1 MLYRKLNPLPLGSIK
16 AEGFLRDQLLRN
28 KDGIGGHLDEIEPE
42 MIWSPY
48 VEDNYVNDWSKA
60 NQAGWGAEISGNY
73 WTGLIMLAY
82 TLGDKGL
89 MKKAEKWVNAAL
101 AKQRPDGYL
110 GTYRADGQP
119 MHDDFNAGGNTMG
132 YRALLTYYEATGR
145 QDVFDAVY
153 RCMLWFCENWAGD
166 KKTCY
171 AGIDIIDHMVYCY
184 EKTGDERLKQF
195 AIDYVEFLANK
206 DMSHTSYKVLLDGDI
221 QYTTDH
227 TVHWGIVLYK
237 PAIAY
242 QVSGEEK
249 YLKASENGIKRFR
262 ERGVH
267 PTGGPVSVAEF
278 LGPVSATAETEYCSF
293 TVHNRAYSFMA
304 STSGKAI
311 YGDYMEEIVYNG
323 AQGGR
328 LKNERAIAY
337 CSAPNQ
343 VFANTHSTTAGWAND
358 MQAYA
363 PCYPVSCCPVNSVI
377 VIPEF
382 VKNMAMTNENGDIY
396 ITAYG
401 PCSINSE
408 KMKIKEETLYPFRN
422 NVTFKING
430 KGNIYLKKPVWA
442 KGMDITL
449 NSAKID
455 ADTNENGYVKV
466 NLTEDANE
474 IRIDFKAEIEVLHID
489 DSEGAGR
496 LPLAFKYGALVYS
509 LKIEPIVHKFNP
521 KNRGKIDE
529 EWTWYDLEPYYKE
542 ADVEDS
548 HERTLLRRNQFSF
561 NVAVDGKITAD
572 DVKVVLKDTDG
583 YAWESPYIA
592 LKIPA
597 YKAPYAYTPYPTRT
611 VEVFEDT
618 QVVTDKLRLELVP
631 YGCTNLRITYFPRA
645 RV

>member
-16 AEGFLRDQLLRN
+16 AKGFLRDQLLRN

-82 TLGDKGL
+82 TLGDKEL
-89 MKKAEKWVNAAL
+89 MLKAEKWVNAAL

-110 GTYRADGQP
+110 GTYRNGDFP
-119 MHDDFNAGGNTMG
+119 MNDDFNAGGNTMG
-132 YRALLTYYEATGR
+132 YRALLNYYEATGR
-145 QDVFDAVY
+145 QDVFEAVY

-166 KKTCY
+166 NKTCY
-171 AGIDIIDHMVYCY
+171 AGFNIIDHMTYCY
-184 EKTGDERLKQF
+184 NITGDERLKQF
-195 AIDYVEFLANK
+195 TVDYIEFLAKK
-206 DMSHTSYKVLLDGDI
+206 DLAHNSYKVLLDQDI

-227 TVHWGIVLYK
+227 SVRWGFALYE
-237 PAIAY
+237 PVMAY
-242 QVSGEEK
+242 QVNGDTK
-249 YLKASENGIKRFR
+249 YLEACEKGIKRFR
-262 ERGVH
+262 ERSVH

-293 TVHNRAYSFMA
+293 TVHNRAYTFLA
-304 STSGKAI
+304 STSGKAV

-382 VKNMAMTNENGDIY
+382 VKNMAMTDENGDVY

-401 PCSINSE
+401 PCAIDAGN
-408 KMKIKEETLYPFRN
+408 MKIEQETLYPFRN
-422 NVTFKING
+422 NVTLKIKG
-430 KGNIYLKKPVWA
+430 KGNVYLKKPIWA
-442 KGMDITL
+442 KEMSITL

-455 ADTNENGYVKV
+455 AAADQNGYIKV
-466 NLTEDANE
+466 AVTEDASE
-474 IRIDFKAEIEVLHID
+474 IKIEFKAEIEVLHID

-496 LPLAFKYGALVYS
+496 LPLCFKYGPLVYS
-509 LKIEPIVHKFNP
+509 LKIEPIIHKFNP

-529 EWTWYDLEPYYKE
+529 EWTWYSLEPFYEE
-542 ADVEDS
+542 ANVEDS
-548 HERTLLRRNQFSF
+548 HERTLLRHNQFSF
-561 NVAVDGKITAD
+561 NVAVDGKLTAD
-572 DVKVVLKDTDG
+572 DVKVELKEPDG
-583 YAWESPYIA
+583 YVWEVPYIT

-618 QVVTDKLRLELVP
+618 QVVTDKLELELVP

>member
-1 MLYRKLNPLPLGSIK
+1 MVDALHIDLAAMDIVGQGVFQDMLDLDILN
-16 AEGFLRDQLLRN
+16 
-28 KDGIGGHLDEIEPE
+28 
-42 MIWSPY
+42 W
-48 VEDNYVNDWSKA
+48 
-60 NQAGWGAEISGNY
+60 
-73 WTGLIMLAY
+73 
-82 TLGDKGL
+82 
-89 MKKAEKWVNAAL
+89 AAL
-101 AKQRPDGYL
+101 HCQQIVL
-110 GTYRADGQP
+110 
-119 MHDDFNAGGNTMG
+119 FIN
-132 YRALLTYYEATGR
+132 LTP
-145 QDVFDAVY
+145 
-153 RCMLWFCENWAGD
+153 
-166 KKTCY
+166 
-171 AGIDIIDHMVYCY
+171 IDHLADLLL
-184 EKTGDERLKQF
+184 EN
-195 AIDYVEFLANK
+195 AIHATKLED
-206 DMSHTSYKVLLDGDI
+206 DI
-221 QYTTDH
+221 
-227 TVHWGIVLYK
+227 
-237 PAIAY
+237 
-242 QVSGEEK
+242 
-249 YLKASENGIKRFR
+249 
-262 ERGVH
+262 
-267 PTGGPVSVAEF
+267 
-278 LGPVSATAETEYCSF
+278 
-293 TVHNRAYSFMA
+293 HNRYITF
-304 STSGKAI
+304 KA
-311 YGDYMEEIVYNG
+311 DLE
-323 AQGGR
+323 
-328 LKNERAIAY
+328 
-337 CSAPNQ
+337 
-343 VFANTHSTTAGWAND
+343 
-358 MQAYA
+358 
-363 PCYPVSCCPVNSVI
+363 
-377 VIPEF
+377 
-382 VKNMAMTNENGDIY
+382 ENGDIY

-408 KMKIKEETLYPFRN
+408 KMKIKEETPYPFRN
-422 NVTFKING
+422 NVIFKIKG

-442 KGMDITL
+442 KEMDITL

-489 DSEGAGR
+489 DSEGVGR

-618 QVVTDKLRLELVP
+618 QVVTDKLKLELVP